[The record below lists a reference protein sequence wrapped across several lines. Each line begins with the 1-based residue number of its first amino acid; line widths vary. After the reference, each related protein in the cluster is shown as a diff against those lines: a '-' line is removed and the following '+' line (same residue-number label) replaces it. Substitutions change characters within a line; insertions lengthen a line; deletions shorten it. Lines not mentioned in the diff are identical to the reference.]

1 MGKDENGQ
9 GQEEIWRVNE
19 GKRLV
24 KRNKSADTSMK
35 KILLKE
41 RFELT
46 LWKERINK
54 NKRFESKKK
63 YLKRNS
69 KS

>member
-54 NKRFESKKK
+54 TKRFESKKSIEK
-63 YLKRNS
+63 KF
-69 KS
+69 